1 MGCFSFTAEIKED
14 RTLQLPAETPTGL
27 VTVAI
32 TPAAAAVPTGPRL
45 LAKLLDLQASL
56 PTTGGRSQAQID
68 SDLDAERAAWR

>member
-32 TPAAAAVPTGPRL
+32 TPAEAVPTGPRL